1 MTVRRFL
8 VWLVEKV
15 IELHLA
21 ILVLVLAR
29 IFMPAA
35 ADGFTGVQ
43 GALHQ
48 VGEAWQGWID
58 DAAYQVATFMDG
70 SWPRFLWRTYGDAAV
85 SVIFYG
91 YFGSLYIFMSL
102 LAGLLANGTHVRL
115 ALVAYVAAFAVFC
128 WRFVHAFDSD
138 MRLMLI
144 SLFLAGLMVVTL
156 SAAIGAGLSGNKPAG
171 ASGARR
177 VRLDFAD

>member
-1 MTVRRFL
+1 MIVRRFL
-8 VWLVEKV
+8 VWLVEKA

-29 IFMPAA
+29 IFMPVV
-35 ADGFTGVQ
+35 ADGFSGFQDVTD
-43 GALHQ
+43 
-48 VGEAWQGWID
+48 AWQGWID
-58 DAAYQVATFMDG
+58 DAAYQVTTFMDG
-70 SWPRFLWRTYGDAAV
+70 SWPRFLWRTYCDAAF

-102 LAGLLANGTHVRL
+102 LAGLLATGTHVRM

-128 WRFVHAFDSD
+128 WRFVHTFDSD
-138 MRLMLI
+138 MRLMLV
-144 SLFLAGLMVVTL
+144 SLFLCGLLVVAL
-156 SAAIGAGLSGNKPAG
+156 SAAVGAKLSGDKPVG

-177 VRLDFAD
+177 IRLDFAD